1 MCVGVRVRLSLSFCF
16 QFSVHVSVSHM
27 ENSLLCFHMHVL
39 SFSLSLALPAASAH
53 VSIRIA
59 TCGNTCITRLS
70 HAILFINHVAVCT
83 CSWHNRP
90 NSRLRQHVH
99 YLIESRHTYVSVM
112 SQVCVS
118 HSAHVCT
125 ANCGNTCVISIILFE
140 LCNTNMWR
148 MILVPTATS
157 SHVTHVYESCHG
169 CGGHMCESNYRSL
182 L

>member
-1 MCVGVRVRLSLSFCF
+1 VCGCT
-16 QFSVHVSVSHM
+16 
-27 ENSLLCFHMHVL
+27 CA
-39 SFSLSLALPAASAH
+39 SLSLFLF
-53 VSIRIA
+53 SIFCPCFRV
-59 TCGNTCITRLS
+59 THGKLSPLLS
-70 HAILFINHVAVCT
+70 HARFVFLALSRPTCSVSTRIHPNSHLRQHLHYTIESRHTIINHVAVCT
-83 CSWHNRP
+83 CSWHDRP

-118 HSAHVCT
+118 HGAHVCT

-140 LCNTNMWR
+140 LCNTNMCR

-169 CGGHMCESNYRSL
+169 CGGHMCESNYRSPL
-182 L
+182 